1 MAVLAYARTSTA
13 DKQVLDSQLDA
24 LEKHGYDRLFTD
36 QQSGKSREN
45 RPGLKAMLDFA
56 REGDCIVVYSLSRLS
71 RNLKDC
77 IEISSSLGDRN
88 IDLVSLTEGID
99 TKSPA
104 GRMYYAVLCAL
115 NQLQREQLVEATKA
129 GLDAARA
136 RGRVGGRPRKSAD
149 DIEQAIRLYESKE
162 FSIKEIAKMTGVS
175 ASTLYRYLKQRE
187 QG

>member
-24 LEKHGYDRLFTD
+24 LEKHGYDKLFTD
-36 QQSGKSREN
+36 QQSGKSRKN
-45 RPGLKAMLDFA
+45 RPGLESLLGFA
-56 REGDCIVVYSLSRLS
+56 REGDSILVYSLSRLS
-71 RNLKDC
+71 RSVRDC
-77 IEISSSLGDRN
+77 LEISEELNNRG

-104 GRMYYAVLCAL
+104 GRMYFTVLCAL
-115 NQLQREQLVEATKA
+115 NQMQREQLVEATRA

-136 RGRVGGRPRKSAD
+136 RGRVGGRPKKSAD
-149 DIEQAIRLYESKE
+149 DIEHAIRLYESKE

-175 ASTLYRYLKQRE
+175 ASTLYRYLGQSER
-187 QG
+187 G